1 MGVTKV
7 VKKLTKSEKELAKAE
22 REAAKVKKTEE
33 NATKKAE
40 KAGIRLFKEIM
51 RNDAKK
57 RLLDMGHNTTNDRI
71 KTILEEMWDELGEE
85 GRRKWITR
93 AKSAD

>member
-57 RLLDMGHNTTNDRI
+57 QLYDMGRPTTNDWI
-71 KTILEEMWDELGEE
+71 IVMLDDMWHEMGEE
-85 GRRKWITR
+85 GRQKWITR
-93 AKSAD
+93 AKAAD